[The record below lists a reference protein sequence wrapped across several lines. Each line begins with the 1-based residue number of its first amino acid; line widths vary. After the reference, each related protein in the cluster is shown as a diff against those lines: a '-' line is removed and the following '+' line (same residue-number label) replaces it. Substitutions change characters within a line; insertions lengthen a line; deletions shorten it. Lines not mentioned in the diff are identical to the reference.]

1 MIILRLFA
9 IMGTIERMIINYGYE
24 RQDMDNKSF
33 HVFTI
38 SEDIVSALNGLEYE
52 IPTEVQDKVIPLALE
67 KIDLIVKAKTG
78 SGKTAAYAIPICE
91 LIEWLENKP
100 QALVLTPTR
109 ELAVQVKEGFT
120 NIGRFKR
127 IKAAAIYGRHPFSI
141 EKTELKQKTH
151 VVVGTPGRVMDHI
164 KKGTL
169 TVSKIKYLVIDEA
182 DHMLD
187 MGFIEQVESIL
198 KELPTERV
206 TMMFSATMPKEII
219 RIASNY
225 MRNPM
230 NIDISEAEVTTSE
243 ISHVVYS
250 VFEEDKFELL
260 KDITII
266 ENPDSCIIF
275 CRTKDRVDMVD
286 DRLADMGY
294 RCNKIHGGMEQ
305 DDRLTTMKR
314 FKRGEF
320 SILVATDVAA
330 RGIDIENISLVIN
343 YDIPYDKANYVHRT
357 GRTGRAGQKG
367 NAITFVIPKE
377 IRYLHDIEEFIGFE
391 IQKIERPSKEEVSLL
406 KPAFYEKMQAAPQ
419 VKKIKSN
426 QLNKGIMKLRFN
438 SGKKKNLR
446 ATNFVGVI
454 SNIEGVRAEDI
465 GIITI
470 LDTLTYVEILNGKGP
485 LVLETMKKTTIG
497 GRLLKVSKVIE
508 K

>member
-9 IMGTIERMIINYGYE
+9 IMGTIERMIINDGYE
-24 RQDMDNKSF
+24 RQDMNNKSF

-250 VFEEDKFELL
+250 VFEEVKFELL

-286 DRLADMGY
+286 DRLAGMGY

-419 VKKIKSN
+419 VKKIKSD

>member
-9 IMGTIERMIINYGYE
+9 IMGTIERMIINDGYE
-24 RQDMDNKSF
+24 RQDMNNKSF

-52 IPTEVQDKVIPLALE
+52 FPTEVQDKVIPLALE

-206 TMMFSATMPKEII
+206 TMMFSATMQKEII

-275 CRTKDRVDMVD
+275 CRTKDRVDMVY

-305 DDRLTTMKR
+305 DDRLATMKR

-391 IQKIERPSKEEVSLL
+391 IQKIEKPSKEEVSLL

-419 VKKIKSN
+419 VKKIKSD

-470 LDTLTYVEILNGKGP
+470 LDTLTYVDILNGKGP